1 MEKVFNKMSSNPFR
15 KTDSDYREEENEILK
30 AQLLAVFGLVI
41 GCPAIMLLLVIII
54 RLLQGLPPIPPD
66 WK

>member
-1 MEKVFNKMSSNPFR
+1 MSSNPFR
-15 KTDSDYREEENEILK
+15 KTSEDYRREANEILK

-41 GCPAIMLLLVIII
+41 VCPAIMLMLVIII

-66 WK
+66 WKS